1 MLLQP
6 QDVDAEYRGFFASFT
21 EDEAFLLRDAILRE
35 YQDRLKSD
43 TAPHLYIDQVSPTI
57 EMLRMA
63 GDPTGQGLD
72 LTIVYSPV
80 EMSFLMASFREQ
92 ETGYGAVT
100 SGLLNSHANV
110 STQLVEN
117 IEQARQEGRGNIRLK
132 IVANVA
138 RGVLAP
144 IATIDYTKQKG
155 TISNEA
161 LLLTFFHKKHINR
174 NAKRFAEIY
183 DDRLAPSQRCG
194 SCEPM
199 MGQLTRDILVAK
211 A

>member
-6 QDVDAEYRGFFASFT
+6 SEVDAEHREFFASFT

-35 YQDRLKSD
+35 YQERLKAN

-63 GDPTGQGLD
+63 GDPTARGLD

-80 EMSFLMASFREQ
+80 ELSFLMASYREQ

-100 SGLLNSHANV
+100 AGLLNTHASV

-117 IEQARQEGRGNIRLK
+117 IEQARKEHKNNIRLR

-144 IATIDYTKQKG
+144 IAYIDY
-155 TISNEA
+155 SNGAGEIQSRD
-161 LLLTFFHKKHINR
+161 LLLKFFHKKHI
-174 NAKRFAEIY
+174 KRDATRFQEIY
-183 DDRLAPSQRCG
+183 PANLITSDRCD
-194 SCEPM
+194 SCSPM
-199 MGQLTRDILVAK
+199 VDQLTKEILVK

>member
-1 MLLQP
+1 
-6 QDVDAEYRGFFASFT
+6 
-21 EDEAFLLRDAILRE
+21 
-35 YQDRLKSD
+35 
-43 TAPHLYIDQVSPTI
+43 
-57 EMLRMA
+57 
-63 GDPTGQGLD
+63 
-72 LTIVYSPV
+72 
-80 EMSFLMASFREQ
+80 MSFLMASFREQ

-117 IEQARQEGRGNIRLK
+117 IEQARRDGRDNIRLK

-144 IATIDYTKQKG
+144 IATIDYAKG
-155 TISNEA
+155 RGEITNQD

-174 NAKRFAEIY
+174 GAKRFAEIY
-183 DDRLAPSQRCG
+183 DDRLASASRCG

-199 MGQLTRDILVAK
+199 VDQLTRDVIVVK